1 MTALMKYSIEVF
13 PSAITR
19 PVALFCVAVVVLAAC
34 GESSP
39 TPTQVPPATETA
51 APDPTATP
59 LPRPTPSP
67 TPTATAVIPTVTP
80 VSPSPTPLPEEA
92 ASSELSL
99 GELLEVVTPSTVGI
113 IKYYG
118 INGTGFLVEGNYVV
132 TAAHVVWPLTVVDL
146 KFEDGTEYED
156 VQVAAFDHFADLA
169 FLGPIDTSAPQLV
182 LGDARAEGEGNT
194 MYSVGHA
201 QGSKELFATKGEF
214 VRLEDWTDAFISEVI
229 TSTEGIG
236 GMSGGPVANGSG
248 EVVGVN
254 LRHSRSE
261 HIGASS
267 NTVLDR
273 LEKIVRGEDASP
285 FGSRFPSTDGGEKEH
300 EFRLDGRWD
309 TAVFWGRLSSA
320 SIEFDAPWDV
330 EYGLFS
336 QQGSGNFRNT
346 YRSTRQGISNTCCPS
361 GPWFVVVNQ
370 PFDLTRA
377 VKMSSTAPM
386 VRYHD
391 PDDGKHIGIG
401 HSVAGVFDNARDIDP
416 YTIFLREGDRI
427 TVELTLGLSDAIVTI
442 DHADAAPY
450 EVFVAEGGWQ
460 DTHEFEFR
468 APRDADYTIAVQR
481 DPETRS
487 YPSGYVLKISQSTA
501 TDEISESSEHSERV
515 ESAFESPVGN
525 MLRHTY
531 EETDPAIRIDYPL
544 NVTGGDRDVF
554 AAELFEQDRSGRT
567 VTLEKREMSQHR
579 RNPEEELSVADYM
592 ERSVLALAFPYKE
605 DKLVT
610 ASREINTPSGAPVL
624 VEEFEMNDGW
634 MKGVRL
640 AYIHEGEKGYM
651 AIFYAPS
658 DVFDQWRPV
667 VDYCMGSFSI
677 GGFSVAEGL
686 SDG

>member
-1 MTALMKYSIEVF
+1 MVRI
-13 PSAITR
+13 R
-19 PVALFCVAVVVLAAC
+19 
-34 GESSP
+34 
-39 TPTQVPPATETA
+39 
-51 APDPTATP
+51 
-59 LPRPTPSP
+59 
-67 TPTATAVIPTVTP
+67 
-80 VSPSPTPLPEEA
+80 
-92 ASSELSL
+92 
-99 GELLEVVTPSTVGI
+99 GI
-113 IKYYG
+113 YG
-118 INGTGFLVEGNYVV
+118 IVGSGFIADGNYVV
-132 TAAHVVWPLTVVDL
+132 TAAHVVWPNTVVDIE
-146 KFEDGTEYED
+146 FEDGTEYDD

-169 FLGPIDTSAPQLV
+169 FLGPIDTSAPHVV
-182 LGDARAEGEGNT
+182 LGKAELEREGNT

-201 QGSKELFATKGEF
+201 QGSEKLFATEGEF
-214 VRLEDWTDAFISEVI
+214 VSLGNWTDAYISEVT
-229 TSTEGIG
+229 TSAEGIG

-254 LRHSRSE
+254 LRSSDVKN
-261 HIGASS
+261 IGASS
-267 NTVLDR
+267 DTVRDR
-273 LEKIVRGEDASP
+273 LSRILRGEEASP
-285 FGSRFPSTDGGEKEH
+285 FGSRFPSTEGGSQEH
-300 EFRLDGRWD
+300 KFRLEGRWD
-309 TAVFWGRLSSA
+309 TAVFWGKHSNA
-320 SIEFDAPWDV
+320 SIEFEAPWDV
-330 EYGLFS
+330 EYGLFNQWGYES
-336 QQGSGNFRNT
+336 FNSTF
-346 YRSTRQGISNTCCPS
+346 RSTRQGIGDACCP
-361 GPWFVVVNQ
+361 GAPWLVIVNQ

-401 HSVAGVFDNARDIDP
+401 HSVAGVFDNARDVDP

-468 APRDADYTIAVQR
+468 APRSAEYTIAVQR

-487 YPSGYVLKISQSTA
+487 YPSGYVMKISQSTA
-501 TDEISESSEHSERV
+501 TDEISESSQHSERV
-515 ESAFESPVGN
+515 ESALESPVGK
-525 MLRHTY
+525 MLQHTY

-544 NVTGGDRDVF
+544 NITGGDRDVF

-579 RNPEEELSVADYM
+579 RSPEEELSVADYM

-610 ASREINTPSGAPVL
+610 ASREIDTPSGAPIL
-624 VEEFEMNDGW
+624 IEEFEMNDGW

-677 GGFSVAEGL
+677 GGFSVADGL
-686 SDG
+686 TDG

>member
-1 MTALMKYSIEVF
+1 MTVSFIEAF

-19 PVALFCVAVVVLAAC
+19 PVALFCVAVVVLVAC
-34 GESSP
+34 GDARP
-39 TPTQVPPATETA
+39 TPTQVPPTTEEATPE
-51 APDPTATP
+51 PIATP

-67 TPTATAVIPTVTP
+67 TATTTAVLPTFTP
-80 VSPSPTPLPEEA
+80 VLPSPTPSPSEA
-92 ASSELSL
+92 PSGDLSL
-99 GELLEVVTPSTVGI
+99 GELLKAVTPSIVSIRWFGGI
-113 IKYYG
+113 K
-118 INGTGFLVEGNYVV
+118 GTGFLVEGNYVV
-132 TAAHVVWPLTVVDL
+132 TAAHVVWPDTVVDV
-146 KFEDGTEYED
+146 KFEDGTEYD
-156 VQVAAFDHFADLA
+156 NVQVAAFDHFADLA

-182 LGDARAEGEGNT
+182 FGDARVEDEGNT

-214 VRLEDWTDAFISEVI
+214 VRLEDWTDAFISEVT
-229 TSTEGIG
+229 TSAEGIG

-254 LRHSRSE
+254 LRSSDAE
-261 HIGASS
+261 NIGASS
-267 NTVLDR
+267 DTVRDR
-273 LEKIVRGEDASP
+273 LSRILRGEDASP
-285 FGSRFPSTDGGEKEH
+285 FGSRFPSTDGGDKEH

-309 TAVFWGRLSSA
+309 TAVFWGKHSSA

-330 EYGLFS
+330 EYGLFNQWGYES
-336 QQGSGNFRNT
+336 FNSTF
-346 YRSTRQGISNTCCPS
+346 RSTRQGIGDACCP
-361 GPWFVVVNQ
+361 GAPWLVIVNQ

-401 HSVAGVFDNARDIDP
+401 HSVAGVFDNARDVDP

-427 TVELTLGLSDAIVTI
+427 TIELTLGLSDAIVTI

-468 APRDADYTIAVQR
+468 APRDAEYTIAVQR

-487 YPSGYVLKISQSTA
+487 YPSGYVMKISQSTA
-501 TDEISESSEHSERV
+501 TDEISESSQHSERV
-515 ESAFESPVGN
+515 ESALESPVGK

-579 RNPEEELSVADYM
+579 RSPEEEISVADYM

-610 ASREINTPSGAPVL
+610 ASREIDTPSGAPIL
-624 VEEFEMNDGW
+624 IEEFEMNDGW

-677 GGFSVAEGL
+677 GGFSVADGL